1 MPYSTDKLGVSTE
14 CNSSMARIVNY
25 QDPAAIEMFNINV
38 ERRSH
43 CVVLYGVIRSDIDGV
58 EMKLLFAGLLACIK
72 Y

>member
-1 MPYSTDKLGVSTE
+1 
-14 CNSSMARIVNY
+14 MARIVNY